1 MLKSQKPN
9 TTLARKV
16 TAAPNGTVVRFHI
29 EIMKALQPHKP
40 LIWLLVLTALLTVG
54 VALKFTRDEAISKVV
69 MYYGGWNTEEMFD
82 ATQWFT
88 SGMYKPRNIEADG
101 SASNVTMQRAKPLT
115 FTKDQIK
122 ELPFT
127 VLALLR
133 KDFPEINR
141 EAYLDN
147 PPDLSK
153 RYRYAY
159 SAFSKP
165 NDPEDYYYLY
175 LELEQRRFVATI
187 RRDAQSGA
195 DIAGRFISEVY
206 ADQPADAE
214 HIKVFAEI
222 AEAERKASAIRSLD

>member
-1 MLKSQKPN
+1 MNRLH
-9 TTLARKV
+9 LRK
-16 TAAPNGTVVRFHI
+16 
-29 EIMKALQPHKP
+29 Q
-40 LIWLLVLTALLTVG
+40 LIWLLTLAVILSA
-54 VALKFTRDEAISKVV
+54 AAFLKFGEGEMNQKNM
-69 MYYGGWNTEEMFD
+69 MYYGGWDVEDTFD
-82 ATQWFT
+82 ASRWFN
-88 SGMYKPRNIEADG
+88 SGMYKLRSEADG
-101 SASNVTMQRAKPLT
+101 RTSMVTMLRAKPLT
-115 FTKDQIK
+115 FTKDQIQ

-133 KDFPEINR
+133 NEFPEINR
-141 EAYLDN
+141 ETYLDN

-165 NDPEDYYYLY
+165 NHPEDYYYLY

-206 ADQPADAE
+206 ADQPTDAE

-222 AEAERKASAIRSLD
+222 AEAEHKVR

>member
-1 MLKSQKPN
+1 MDIVTGLQLQKPR
-9 TTLARKV
+9 T
-16 TAAPNGTVVRFHI
+16 
-29 EIMKALQPHKP
+29 
-40 LIWLLVLTALLTVG
+40 WLLLVTVLLA
-54 VALKFTRDEAISKVV
+54 VAAEFKIAKGDADTKV
-69 MYYGGWNTEEMFD
+69 MMHFGGWDVEDTFD
-82 ATQWFT
+82 ASRWFN
-88 SGMYKPRNIEADG
+88 SGMYKPRSEADG
-101 SASNVTMQRAKPLT
+101 RTSMVTMLRAKPLT
-115 FTKDQIK
+115 FTKDQIQ

-133 KDFPEINR
+133 NEFPEINR
-141 EAYLDN
+141 ETYLDN

-165 NDPEDYYYLY
+165 NHPEDYYYLY

-206 ADQPADAE
+206 ADQPTDAE

-222 AEAERKASAIRSLD
+222 AEAEHKAR